1 MSSSEVETLQL
12 ERDAYDRF
20 VKEWYDGGF
29 MGLRFGQAFYN
40 YFFLHKLSDQ
50 TGLDKLYNEVDTD
63 KSMVLILDKFTFH

>member
-1 MSSSEVETLQL
+1 MSSSETETLQL

-29 MGLRFGQAFYN
+29 KGLRFGQAFYN

-50 TGLDKLYNEVDTD
+50 TGLDKLYNGVDTD
-63 KSMVLILDKFTFH
+63 KSMVIILDKFTFH